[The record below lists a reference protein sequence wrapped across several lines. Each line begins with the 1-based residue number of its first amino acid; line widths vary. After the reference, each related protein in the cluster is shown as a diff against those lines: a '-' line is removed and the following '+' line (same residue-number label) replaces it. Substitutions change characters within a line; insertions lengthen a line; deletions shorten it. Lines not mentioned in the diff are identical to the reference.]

1 MSLAMW
7 WCLHERNQL
16 KLLGQ
21 MRNIVSSKVIW
32 GLLAGG
38 WLCCTFCKIHQTFL
52 CLPCTSCVLMCFSR
66 QWIAWGDGGFSW
78 ERQIFRQ
85 RMSRNVMVVAGPSTL
100 FDASS
105 TPNVWWT
112 PIIMSK
118 LTILSTILY
127 YTMLYYTILC
137 YTILCYTILYCT
149 ILYYTIL
156 YYTILYCTV
165 LYLFLSCNSEMLL
178 LC

>member
-127 YTMLYYTILC
+127 YTMLC